1 MNHTPLLKVD
11 NLVKIFRGA
20 GGVENVAVDGVSF
33 GIQRGETFGLVGESG
48 SGKSTLGRCVMRL
61 LAPDEGTVRFDGVDM
76 AGLSG
81 ENLRQL
87 RKRIQMVFQDPYT
100 SLNRRQSVGEII
112 AAPLLAHGIGSK
124 AERNARVAALLDL
137 VQLPARFTARRPGE
151 LSGGQAQRVAIA
163 RALALNP
170 EFIVLDDMSVR
181 AQILNLL
188 SELQR
193 DLGLTYLF
201 VSHDLS
207 VIRYVCHT
215 VAVMKQGKIVELAS
229 RQQLFENPQNAY
241 TRQLLDAV
249 PVPNP
254 AVQRARVKS
263 GRKYQEATGEIA
275 EF

>member
-1 MNHTPLLKVD
+1 
-11 NLVKIFRGA
+11 
-20 GGVENVAVDGVSF
+20 
-33 GIQRGETFGLVGESG
+33 
-48 SGKSTLGRCVMRL
+48 
-61 LAPDEGTVRFDGVDM
+61 
-76 AGLSG
+76 LSG

-170 EFIVLDDMSVR
+170 EFIVLDEAVSALDMSVR